1 MLRSISRTMPGCNSE
16 AENRIVST
24 ARAHIAVYEDM
35 AELIRLGA
43 YRRGCDHKVDEAIR
57 HHPAL
62 ERFMA
67 QAREERAELAA
78 GYAELQRILEGAG
91 A

>member
-1 MLRSISRTMPGCNSE
+1 
-16 AENRIVST
+16 
-24 ARAHIAVYEDM
+24 M

-43 YRRGCDHKVDEAIR
+43 YKKGSDAKVDEAIKYY
-57 HHPAL
+57 PAI
-62 ERFMA
+62 EKFMS

-78 GYAELQRILEGAG
+78 GYAELKRILGTAVK